1 MSIKKLWKSFKCSLL
16 CCCKSKCSI
25 NENENEIIK

>member
-25 NENENEIIK
+25 NETEIIK